1 MKNADR
7 LPPLAFGESRATISR
22 DARSMTER
30 LCRSIAGINVIEPCL
45 QGSNADGFLN
55 KSASVEMKNLLATA
69 SKANIF
75 DLGEK
80 KDSLRITLPFYGRT
94 ERQIEGKKNTHYCE

>member
-1 MKNADR
+1 
-7 LPPLAFGESRATISR
+7 
-22 DARSMTER
+22 
-30 LCRSIAGINVIEPCL
+30 
-45 QGSNADGFLN
+45 
-55 KSASVEMKNLLATA
+55 MKNLLATA
-69 SKANIF
+69 STANIF